1 MSVKKDDAAHYHG
14 IDKPCRATSYRLHSS
29 AANSSPVAV
38 KVAPKIVFSTTQPAN
53 DGLEGSVRPRSLA
66 GLTVHVDRKRGDG
79 TWAKNVGSAVV
90 QSDGKWHA
98 DFNAVSGTYRARL
111 APPSSTGLVSGS
123 TGEFNFN

>member
-1 MSVKKDDAAHYHG
+1 MSLTKDDAAHYHG
-14 IDKPCRATSYRLHSS
+14 LDRPCRATSYRLHSS
-29 AANSSPVAV
+29 IANSTPAGV

-79 TWAKNVGSAVV
+79 NWAKNVGSAVV

-123 TGEFNFN
+123 TGVFNFN